1 MSEPKEMPIA
11 KQKIPTLLEK
21 LFSIQCE
28 IKNPIKDTQGY
39 GYKYATLEQVLDLIK
54 PHLEK
59 QKLLLTQVPMNEGQ
73 MIGVETVIQC
83 LTDDEVYQNKF
94 FVEVPKKDP
103 QGYGSA
109 ITYCRRYAL
118 VSMFNLAPE
127 DDDGRAS
134 ISEPIKT
141 GPLVAKTPAPS
152 LMEQI
157 DSCLRQLKDKDFT
170 NKVTAYLV
178 TKKDDPL
185 ALAATLSRC
194 QARLKDLKGDFKN

>member
-1 MSEPKEMPIA
+1 MSEPKEMPMA

-134 ISEPIKT
+134 ITEDKKLPPKN
-141 GPLVAKTPAPS
+141 PAPS
-152 LMEQI
+152 LTDQI
-157 DSCLRQLKDKDFT
+157 DNCLKQIKDKEFT
-170 NKVTAYLV
+170 QKVAAFIA
-178 TKKDDPL
+178 KKNDHL
-185 ALAATLSRC
+185 SLAATLSRC
-194 QARLKDLKGDFKN
+194 QARLKEQGQAPRK